1 MHKVI
6 VVQARLASSRFPRRV
21 LAELG
26 GKSILAHC
34 VERLKAASQADEIC
48 VAIPA
53 SESENELAAIVNE
66 LGVTL
71 VRGSEADVLG
81 RFIQAAYQTKA
92 DIVVRVKGD
101 DPFVSAGNIDR
112 QIEALQ
118 ADSEI
123 DYVCTENLPAGV
135 SSETMTLKTL
145 EKLDYLARHQ
155 DLRGHVT
162 SYLRNNP
169 GPFVIKKLEAPEELN
184 RPNYRLSLDTDRDY
198 QLFKA
203 IFDELYKGEPI
214 AVKDVITLLDNDE
227 SLRRLA
233 TIELGIGV
241 AN

>member
-26 GKSILAHC
+26 GKPILAHC
-34 VERLKAASQADEIC
+34 IERLRAANNVDEIC

-53 SESENELAAIVNE
+53 TESENELADIVTG

-92 DIVVRVKGD
+92 DVIVRVKGD

-112 QIEALQ
+112 QIEALTS
-118 ADSEI
+118 DEEV
-123 DYVCTENLPAGV
+123 DYVCTENLPIGV
-135 SSETMTLKTL
+135 SSETMRLKTL

-162 SYLRNNP
+162 RYLRNNP
-169 GPFVIKKLEAPEELN
+169 GPFVIKTLEAPEELN
-184 RPNYRLSLDTDRDY
+184 RPLYHLSLDTDRDY
-198 QLFKA
+198 QLFRA
-203 IFDELYKGEPI
+203 IFDELYRGEPVAI
-214 AVKDVITLLDNDE
+214 KDIITLIDE
-227 SLRRLA
+227 NENLRRLA
-233 TIELGIGV
+233 TPEVGIGV